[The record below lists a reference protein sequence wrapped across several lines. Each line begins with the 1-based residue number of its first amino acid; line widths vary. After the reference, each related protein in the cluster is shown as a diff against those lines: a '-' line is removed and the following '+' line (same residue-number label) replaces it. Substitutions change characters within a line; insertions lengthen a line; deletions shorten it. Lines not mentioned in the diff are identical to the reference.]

1 MSTPLARSNPPSPPI
16 RIQTRYHR
24 TAVPTPGVPLG
35 EGWREV
41 IDRLDHAFQ
50 PIVNVHTGFCFGYE
64 ALLRNVDQAGFDSIH
79 GFFDACHA
87 EGVLAEV
94 EAALCERAVAKFAAI
109 PHHRKVKLFLNI
121 DNRVEPHPLSAP
133 QGIVGM
139 LDARGL
145 AATDLALELSER
157 QPFAWPPGA
166 GGKRRRPPFK
176 LAIDDFG
183 VGHSGLETLHA
194 CEPDFI
200 KLDRFFMADIATDAR
215 KKVMLSHV
223 VSVAHLLGIVVIAEG
238 VETEREFFACKAAGC
253 DLVQGWLVARPDT
266 AIEALA
272 LEYPHVEALSRSDRR
287 SRQSDE
293 HFVTRQMDVIDPLPV
308 DTGMN
313 AVFQHFRA
321 NRDQT
326 FLPVVD
332 AVGAPLGI
340 VRERDLKQ
348 FIYSAF
354 GRDLIANKAF
364 GYTLAHFLSKC
375 PIADLHTPAERLIES
390 FSAIEDSDGI
400 MIVEDMRYIG
410 FLSARSLLRVINE
423 KNVAVARDQ
432 NPLTKLPGNGII
444 HEKTSEALA
453 DRAVAHAFIYFDFDN
468 FKPFNDKY
476 GFRQGDRAIL
486 LFAEILDD
494 IARRHGFFVGHI
506 GGDDFFA
513 SCSGLGAPAV
523 EQVVEA
529 TIARFGEDVRG
540 FYDQEAREAGH
551 IEALDRDGNRRRFP
565 LLTVSA
571 CILSLPAGRGA
582 YSLDEVARLIADIKK
597 LAKVAPD
604 KIARAAV

>member
-1 MSTPLARSNPPSPPI
+1 MTHPLARGGPPPI
-16 RIQTRYHR
+16 RIQTRFHR
-24 TAVPTPGVPLG
+24 APAQAPGAPLG
-35 EGWREV
+35 ECWREV
-41 IDRLDHAFQ
+41 VDRLDHAFQ

-64 ALLRNVDQAGFDSIH
+64 ALLRNVDQAGFASIH

-94 EAALCERAVAKFAAI
+94 EAALCARAAAKFARI

-121 DNRVEPHPLSAP
+121 DNRVTPHPLSAP
-133 QGIVGM
+133 QGIAGV
-139 LDARGL
+139 LESLGL
-145 AATDLALELSER
+145 VATDLALELSER
-157 QPFAWPPGA
+157 QPFAWPGTN
-166 GGKRRRPPFK
+166 GKSRRRPPFK

-183 VGHSGLETLHA
+183 VGHSGLETLHG
-194 CEPDFI
+194 CEPDFV

-238 VETEREFFACKAAGC
+238 VETEAEFFACKAAGC
-253 DLVQGWLVARPDT
+253 DLVQGWLVRRPD
-266 AIEALA
+266 IDIGALH
-272 LEYPHVEALSRSDRR
+272 LEYAAIEALSRSDRR
-287 SRQSDE
+287 TRQSDQ
-293 HFVTRQMDVIDPLPV
+293 HFVTRQMEAIDPLPV
-308 DTGMN
+308 ETSMN

-332 AVGAPLGI
+332 ASGAPLGI

-453 DRAVAHAFIYFDFDN
+453 DRATKHGFIYFDFDN

-486 LFAEILDD
+486 LFAEILEDM
-494 IARRHGFFVGHI
+494 ARRQGFFVGHI

-513 SCSGLGAPAV
+513 SCSDMDAEDVGRAV
-523 EQVVEA
+523 AEA
-529 TIARFGEDVRG
+529 ITRFGADVRA
-540 FYDQEAREAGH
+540 FYDESAREAGC

-571 CILSLPAGRGA
+571 CILDLPAGRGV
-582 YSLDEVARLIADIKK
+582 YSLDEVAGLIADLK
-597 LAKVAPD
+597 KVAKAARD
-604 KIARAAV
+604 KIARGAVD